1 MIKISSRQLALAM
14 IIVPAIFYLV
24 NYVLLGFNF
33 NGWEFSMII
42 IISVVTCFQYIE
54 NDDYLNPIIYFPILY
69 FLIYWIGNFSMGYSD
84 VPKTMWIYYLI
95 GLFGFY
101 VGAFFANRI
110 SVKVPLGED
119 NDYLEHGARRIFVF
133 IYCICILAKMV
144 IFTINGVPLL
154 ASNIDAS
161 RQAAAE
167 SFGVLKVISGA
178 HTILAVYFFYDL
190 VMKKIKFK
198 SITLLNT
205 IIIACSFMLAILDV
219 SRLLIIQMILPML
232 FIIIVKVHKIKLIR
246 IIEIALFLLVFIG
259 ANKFIRNSLENPAY
273 LAYVTQNRGASL
285 FSNIMLSGF
294 SSFRVAIDDLRL
306 LINTVPTHHG
316 YTYGEMFFNSVFSFL
331 PGKQIVIG
339 YYVADLLGMKF
350 DGMGAATTI
359 LGMFYLDGGVL
370 LIFWGMFLF
379 SFFIMVNYRKYIKY
393 SNVTIHSLLS
403 IYIIYY
409 SILCLRTK
417 VMPTIEPLL
426 NMFYFIT
433 FSFIAKKIRVKV
445 VNL

>member
-1 MIKISSRQLALAM
+1 
-14 IIVPAIFYLV
+14 
-24 NYVLLGFNF
+24 
-33 NGWEFSMII
+33 
-42 IISVVTCFQYIE
+42 
-54 NDDYLNPIIYFPILY
+54 
-69 FLIYWIGNFSMGYSD
+69 
-84 VPKTMWIYYLI
+84 
-95 GLFGFY
+95 
-101 VGAFFANRI
+101 
-110 SVKVPLGED
+110 
-119 NDYLEHGARRIFVF
+119 
-133 IYCICILAKMV
+133 
-144 IFTINGVPLL
+144 
-154 ASNIDAS
+154 
-161 RQAAAE
+161 
-167 SFGVLKVISGA
+167 
-178 HTILAVYFFYDL
+178 
-190 VMKKIKFK
+190 
-198 SITLLNT
+198 
-205 IIIACSFMLAILDV
+205 MLAILDV

-409 SILCLRTK
+409 SILCLRTN